1 METVTWCFLVIKFKI
16 LLSKFFWYLWRVF
29 KQQTCMDTIRN
40 SWMSCMIFFVVC
52 WRHSGFL
59 HPPVLSPE
67 VANIKVIYIVFY
79 SISYSCIVFVCQVW
93 QKFTSIFIFSSTFGK
108 ITVQILSSKHAAFSH
123 GWLQKVSWN
132 LCSHWWTPSK
142 RTVSNLVFLG
152 IFAMITTI

>member
-93 QKFTSIFIFSSTFGK
+93 QKFAFNFY
-108 ITVQILSSKHAAFSH
+108 ILLSNKHAAFSH

-132 LCSHWWTPSK
+132 LCSRWWTPSK